1 MEQDLLGN
9 ALFVGARCLYLKSGT
24 QVNIG
29 LVEVL
34 EIKETGVVCKVIN
47 SNATVNEFRGVYW
60 DTGYVT
66 KPLAPTNLIV
76 YRN

>member
-24 QVNIG
+24 QVNVG

-47 SNATVNEFRGVYW
+47 SNATVSEFRGVYW
-60 DTGYVT
+60 DVGYVT

-76 YRN
+76 YRG